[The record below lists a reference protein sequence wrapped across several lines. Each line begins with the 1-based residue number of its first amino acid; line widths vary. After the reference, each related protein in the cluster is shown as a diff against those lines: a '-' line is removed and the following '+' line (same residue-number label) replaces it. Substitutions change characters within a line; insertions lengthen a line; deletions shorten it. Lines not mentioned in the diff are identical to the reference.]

1 MERIGVNMNR
11 LLLLAL
17 LIFLATSN
25 YAQILSPIEVTTKDG
40 KTVILKPNGTWEF
53 KKVVPQPLPI
63 PVTSSVKQNI
73 GVSWLPPNFSGHN
86 VETLFNQL
94 FDLKERLVKSEFE
107 TTTQYEKRVA
117 EEMQKPILD
126 NLTIKDNFTLVF
138 PSEVSYNADLQ
149 KMRFYLSVRTISHF
163 DKNHRKTA
171 SNLAD
176 VNPNYFPY
184 LKPKIFFDGFN
195 GVKLWEE
202 SKSLETEGTISRQID
217 DLLKISKREFNTDY
231 FTAEIS
237 LSIEEAKRIKNTI
250 RVAIIVQFEE
260 PYALTYHNY
269 EKKYEDEWQQQ
280 LQVRLIDVYFFDQQT
295 GKILAKMSE
304 VKK

>member
-1 MERIGVNMNR
+1 MNR
-11 LLLLAL
+11 LLLSIL

-25 YAQILSPIEVTTKDG
+25 YAQISSSIEVTTKDG
-40 KTVILKPNGTWEF
+40 QIVILKPNGTWEF

-73 GVSWLPPNFSGHN
+73 GIASLPPNFSGHN
-86 VETLFNQL
+86 VETLFTQL
-94 FDLKERLVKSEFE
+94 LDLKKRLVKSEFE

-149 KMRFYLSVRTISHF
+149 KMRFNLYVMTISHF
-163 DKNHRKTA
+163 DKNRRKTA

-176 VNPNYFPY
+176 VNPNYFTY
-184 LKPKIFFDGFN
+184 SEPKIFFDGFN

-202 SKSLETEGTISRQID
+202 SKSLEAEGTISRQID
-217 DLLKISKREFNTDY
+217 DLSKISKREFDTDY
-231 FTAEIS
+231 FTTEIS

-250 RVAIIVQFEE
+250 RVAIVVQFEE